1 MATQSLVF
9 LQQTAVHPQVIC
21 LANGGCCSV
30 SWLLVGRRLSRT
42 GGQQLSLG
50 REQQCSD
57 ALRFSL
63 SLSRCLSLFPAAKR
77 IKEREKQ
84 EERCLEGVGLL
95 GSRLGPGVVSL
106 ASTLPS
112 FFLSSFPLSVFSVYL
127 SPSANAHTD
136 THTHV
141 HARGNCVGSM
151 QYYHS
156 HNILYNHQSCTNC
169 PCMLSHT
176 HGQIM
181 TNQN

>member
-9 LQQTAVHPQVIC
+9 LHQTAVHPQVIC

-30 SWLLVGRRLSRT
+30 SWLLVRRRLSRT

-77 IKEREKQ
+77 IKERERNRKRDVQ
-84 EERCLEGVGLL
+84 KGWGCLVPDWDLEW
-95 GSRLGPGVVSL
+95 
-106 ASTLPS
+106 
-112 FFLSSFPLSVFSVYL
+112 FLSLPHSPLSSYL
-127 SPSANAHTD
+127 PFLSRSILFTFHLPLTHTHTD
-136 THTHV
+136 THV

-176 HGQIM
+176 HGKS
-181 TNQN
+181 